1 MGYFILTHI
10 TFCVTLNL
18 TGRSFFMLNYIYEVF
33 SILELICLDDSI
45 TEKERLRQIAEICQ
59 KIEREGL

>member
-1 MGYFILTHI
+1 
-10 TFCVTLNL
+10 
-18 TGRSFFMLNYIYEVF
+18 MLNYIYEVF
-33 SILELICLDDSI
+33 SILELICLDDSM

>member
-1 MGYFILTHI
+1 MQ
-10 TFCVTLNL
+10 
-18 TGRSFFMLNYIYEVF
+18 SE
-33 SILELICLDDSI
+33 ILEFLFIIRCICFDDTM